1 MGRAGKRERKR
12 WEACDRGGMVLEST
26 GVIEKGV
33 TSPGRMHGKT
43 ERGAVSWTGK
53 GSEGATGSLNETK
66 CKYERKPMSEGN
78 ACYGGNYVRQES
90 KREYE

>member
-53 GSEGATGSLNETK
+53 GSE
-66 CKYERKPMSEGN
+66 
-78 ACYGGNYVRQES
+78 
-90 KREYE
+90 